1 MDKYII
7 QGGERLYGKV
17 RLQSAKN
24 AVLPLLAG
32 CVLTDEPIKIKDVP
46 AIADVENMLRILGEV
61 GCKITRRNEYTLID
75 SSNAVSHEIPPRL
88 TKELRSSVF
97 MLGSILTRFRKAKI
111 SYPGGCDIGLRPIDL
126 HLSGLRRLG
135 VEIVEEGGYIECRAD
150 TLKGAEILLDFP
162 SVGATEN
169 IILAAVTAQGKTRIC
184 GAAREPEVE
193 HLCRYLL
200 ACGADIEGVGTDCL
214 CITGGNVLRGTQYT
228 VPADRIVAGTYL
240 FACLAAGG
248 NILLEEAPTEQMAS
262 VIELASSM
270 GAECQKAQNG
280 LYVQAPERL
289 RGVRELITLPYPDFP
304 TDLQSVALTAM
315 TAADGECL
323 IEETIFENR
332 FRVVEPLQEM
342 GADIRKLDAARVI
355 VKGPVRLK
363 GCKVEAVEL
372 RGGAALVVAGLI
384 AEGETVIRG
393 CRYIGRGYENIC
405 RDLRELGA
413 RIYSV

>member
-1 MDKYII
+1 MNAQAGQISALSVSLQK
-7 QGGERLYGKV
+7 ERLIVMNQKL
-17 RLQSAKN
+17 RMHANEIISRSIR
-24 AVLPLLAG
+24 AVQPDEAVSRALAG
-32 CVLTDEPIKIKDVP
+32 KEFPGRVLLVAAGKAAWQMAKAANDCLGDRIEAGVVVTKYDHVKAPIANYICCEAGHPVPDENSFAGTQKALD
-46 AIADVENMLRILGEV
+46 L
-61 GCKITRRNEYTLID
+61 
-75 SSNAVSHEIPPRL
+75 VSGL
-88 TKELRSSVF
+88 SKEDTVLF
-97 MLGSILTRFRKAKI
+97 L
-111 SYPGGCDIGLRPIDL
+111 
-126 HLSGLRRLG
+126 LSG
-135 VEIVEEGGYIECRAD
+135 GGSALFEKPLIPGSELQD
-150 TLKGAEILLDFP
+150 
-162 SVGATEN
+162 
-169 IILAAVTAQGKTRIC
+169 VTGQ
-184 GAAREPEVE
+184 
-193 HLCRYLL
+193 LL